1 MPRTMS
7 TIKKLAG
14 QTIIY
19 GASSMIGRFLN
30 FLLTP
35 LYTATLVFS
44 AEQFGIIT
52 EMYAYVAFLV
62 VFLTYGMETAFFRY
76 STLNKNE
83 GEKVYSNALFS
94 LATTTSI
101 FIALAIVFSQDIAN
115 WLRYPDHN
123 EYIIWFAIIVGLDAL
138 GAVPLA
144 KLRKEGRAKRFAL
157 IQFVNVGV
165 NVLLNL
171 FFIACVYSSHYIQTP
186 PIEPS
191 GLEWLVNLIYNT
203 ETQELNWFINLV
215 YDPNI
220 GVGYVFI
227 VNLVASIVKFL
238 LLTPFMNFKGE
249 FDWRL
254 LKHMLKYAY
263 PMLFVGLAGIINE
276 TLDRTI
282 LKRVLT
288 SQYMEAGQSITE
300 ATSNALVQLG
310 IYGANYKIT
319 MFLAM
324 FIQAFRYA
332 AEPFFFNQ
340 EKENNS
346 KTVIA
351 KVMTYFVIVATV
363 IFLGLDLFLPILKY
377 FTPNKVFWIGLKIVP
392 ILLLANVFLGLFVN
406 LSIWYKLS
414 SKTNY
419 GAYISIMGATITIVL
434 NFIFIPTFGYVASAW
449 ATLAC
454 YASMMI
460 ASYFLGQ
467 KHYPIPYDLKKIGI
481 YLGLGTVLFLIK
493 VPFEPYASYAWYV
506 YLYHFVLIMIFI
518 TMAYFLEKP
527 AKKEVLSQP

>member
-1 MPRTMS
+1 MS

-14 QTIIY
+14 QTITY

-35 LYTATLVFS
+35 LYTFIGIFS

-83 GEKVYSNALFS
+83 GEKVYSNALYS
-94 LATTTSI
+94 LTTTTSI
-101 FIALAIVFSQDIAN
+101 FILLAIIFSQDIAN
-115 WLRYPDHN
+115 WLRYPEHN

-144 KLRKEGRAKRFAL
+144 KLRQQGRAKRFAL
-157 IQFVNVGV
+157 IQFANVGV

-171 FFIACVYSSHYIQTP
+171 FFLSCIYSSYLIS
-186 PIEPS
+186 IGEVELS
-191 GLEWLVNLIYNT
+191 SFEWLVNIIYNV
-203 ETQELNWFINLV
+203 ESGELNSFFSLV
-215 YDPNI
+215 YDPKT

-227 VNLVASIVKFL
+227 ANLAASIVKFL
-238 LLTPFMNFKGE
+238 ILFPHMNFKGE
-249 FDWRL
+249 FDWKL
-254 LKHMLKYAY
+254 LKHMLRYAY
-263 PMLFVGLAGIINE
+263 PMLFVGLAGIVNE
-276 TLDRTI
+276 TLDRSM
-282 LKRVLT
+282 LKRMLT
-288 SQYMEAGQSITE
+288 NKYIGEGKSAVDAGE
-300 ATSNALVQLG
+300 KALIQLG

-340 EKENNS
+340 EKEKNS
-346 KTVIA
+346 KNIIA
-351 KVMTYFVIVATV
+351 KVMTYFVIISTI

-377 FTPNKVFWIGLKIVP
+377 FTPNEVFWTGLKIVP
-392 ILLLANVFLGLFVN
+392 ILLLANVFLGIFVN

-460 ASYFLGQ
+460 ASYYLGQ
-467 KHYPIPYDLKKIGI
+467 KHYPIPYDLKKIGV

-493 VPFEPYASYAWYV
+493 VPFEPFASYAWYV
-506 YLYHFVLIMIFI
+506 YLYHFALIMIFI
-518 TMAYFLEKP
+518 SIAYFLEKP